1 MQRLR
6 KFSVLLFILS
16 LSVFIT
22 YAVYTI
28 TQTDKE
34 GPKITIKD
42 DLLNVSVEDDEKD
55 LLKGITATDEKDGDV
70 TDTLTVE
77 SISNF
82 TNKGRRIVSYAAFD
96 RDWNI
101 TKATRE
107 IEYKDYTSPQFV
119 MKTAPRYSVKEL
131 SNTTDYSKLIQA
143 KDCLD
148 GDISKM
154 ITITSLGEYE
164 EVQYGGKMDM
174 EFQVSNSAGDVS
186 TIPISVSFNEPGAP
200 LVNLTSYV
208 VYVKKGDKIDPNEYI
223 KNVQVGEKQYT
234 TNEFHNSFKDGTLTV
249 KNGVNANEEGNYQVT
264 YTVTVPEYNHYP
276 GSVAYLEV
284 VVYE

>member
-1 MQRLR
+1 MQGLR
-6 KFSVLLFILS
+6 RFSLFFFILA

-22 YAVYTI
+22 YTVYTI
-28 TQTDKE
+28 THTDKE
-34 GPKITIKD
+34 GPKITINDK
-42 DLLNVSVEDDEKD
+42 LLSVSVEDDEKD
-55 LLKGITATDEKDGDV
+55 LLKGKKATDEKDGDV

-101 TKATRE
+101 AKATRE
-107 IEYKDYTSPQFV
+107 IEYKDYVSPQFV
-119 MKTAPRYSVKEL
+119 MRNPPRYSVKEL
-131 SNTTDYSKLIQA
+131 SNTTDYSTLIQA

-154 ITITSLGEYE
+154 ITISSLGEYE
-164 EVQYGGKMDM
+164 EAHYGGKMDM

-186 TIPISVSFNEPGAP
+186 TIPITVAFNEMGAP

-208 VYVKKGDKIDPNEYI
+208 VYVKKGESFDPNAFI
-223 KNVQVGEKQYT
+223 KNVQIGEKQYT
-234 TNEFHNSFKDGTLTV
+234 TTEFHEQFEDGTLTV
-249 KNGVNANEEGNYQVT
+249 KNGVNTSEEGNYQVT
-264 YTVTVPEYNHYP
+264 YTVTVPDHNRYP
-276 GSVAYLEV
+276 GSIAYLEV